1 MTMEA
6 RLEKLEANVR
16 ALNDKDEIWR
26 MITRYARAVDEEID
40 SELSAIFTDDVISQT
55 IPWSDGQSTGRD
67 YAVKAFKSY
76 QRRFV
81 NRKRFI
87 VNEQIDI
94 TGPDTA
100 TAWANWLTLHA
111 NDGASYAGWGCYDWE
126 FARIDGIWLISKMII
141 TVDCMTTLDKGWG
154 DAATL
159 VAQYPEKRAR

>member
-6 RLEKLEANVR
+6 RLEKLEADVR
-16 ALNDKDEIWR
+16 VLNDKDEIWR

-40 SELSAIFTDDVISQT
+40 SELSAIFADDVISQT
-55 IPWSDGQSTGRD
+55 IPWSDGHSTGRE

-76 QRRFV
+76 QRRFA

-100 TAWANWLTLHA
+100 TAWANWLVLHA
-111 NDGASYAGWGCYDWE
+111 NDGESYTGWGCYDWE
-126 FARIDGIWLISKMII
+126 FARTDGIWLISKMII

>member
-16 ALNDKDEIWR
+16 VLNDKDEIWR

-40 SELSAIFTDDVISQT
+40 SELSAIFTDDVVSQT
-55 IPWSDGQSTGRD
+55 IPWSDGQSTGREH
-67 YAVKAFKSY
+67 AVKAFKNY

-94 TGPDTA
+94 TGPNTA

-111 NDGASYAGWGCYDWE
+111 NDGASYAG
-126 FARIDGIWLISKMII
+126 
-141 TVDCMTTLDKGWG
+141 
-154 DAATL
+154 
-159 VAQYPEKRAR
+159 